1 MRKLIRIAVALMAV
15 IPAVS
20 GRLNVARVPLSF
32 EANQGQ
38 TDRAVKF
45 LSRDG
50 GYALF
55 LTPAEAV
62 FKLRK
67 ATPPDKK
74 PAVLRMRLVG
84 ADGTAKLSGTGQY
97 AGTAN
102 YFIGNDPNQWRTGVT
117 TFEKVHYQGLYPGVD
132 APSTETSASWSMTSR
147 WRRAWTQSK
156 SRWSSP
162 GRGPSSIA
170 AAT

>member
-1 MRKLIRIAVALMAV
+1 MAT

-45 LSRDG
+45 LSGGD

-55 LTPAEAV
+55 LTPTEAV

-67 ATPPDKK
+67 ATQSDKE

-84 ADGTAKLSGTGQY
+84 ADGAAKLSGAGQN
-97 AGTAN
+97 AETAN
-102 YFIGNDPNQWRTGVT
+102 YFIGNDPNQ
-117 TFEKVHYQGLYPGVD
+117 
-132 APSTETSASWSMTSR
+132 
-147 WRRAWTQSK
+147 
-156 SRWSSP
+156 
-162 GRGPSSIA
+162 
-170 AAT
+170 

>member
-38 TDRAVKF
+38 TGRAVKF
-45 LSRDG
+45 LSRGG

-67 ATPPDKK
+67 ATASDKE
-74 PAVLRMRLVG
+74 PAVLRMSSSATIPTSG
-84 ADGTAKLSGTGQY
+84 APES
-97 AGTAN
+97 
-102 YFIGNDPNQWRTGVT
+102 PRS
-117 TFEKVHYQGLYPGVD
+117 E
-132 APSTETSASWSMTSR
+132 SAIS
-147 WRRAWTQSK
+147 
-156 SRWSSP
+156 
-162 GRGPSSIA
+162 
-170 AAT
+170 